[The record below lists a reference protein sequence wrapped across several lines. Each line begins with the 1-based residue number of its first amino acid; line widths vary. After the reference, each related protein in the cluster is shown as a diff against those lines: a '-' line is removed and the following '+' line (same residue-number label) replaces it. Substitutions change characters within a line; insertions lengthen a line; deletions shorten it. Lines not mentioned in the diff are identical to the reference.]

1 MDISLNA
8 ALGLARHIILDP
20 RDAARSIMGS
30 DIPMNAR
37 WLALALVVVLSVIF
51 GQISVTLMLQP
62 SGVMGA
68 VLAGPSVAILVQAA
82 VLLMMAIAATQVGR
96 MFGGEGTFPDAML
109 LVACLQGVMVLVQ
122 VFQIAA
128 LMLLPPIAGI
138 VGLFGF
144 GVFLWVLTGFVAE
157 LHGFRSLLNVFG
169 MVLVTAFSIA
179 FLLAMLLAMAGLA
192 PPQTR

>member
-1 MDISLNA
+1 MDTSLNA

-20 RDAARSIMGS
+20 RDAARAIMRS
-30 DIPMNAR
+30 DVPMNAR
-37 WLALALVVVLSVIF
+37 WLAMALVVVLSVIF

-68 VLAGPSVAILVQAA
+68 VLAGPSVAILVQAG

-96 MFGGEGTFPDAML
+96 MFGGEGIFPDAML
-109 LVACLQGVMVLVQ
+109 LIACLQGVMVLVQ

-138 VGLFGF
+138 VGMIGF

-169 MVLVTAFSIA
+169 MILVTAFSIA

>member
-1 MDISLNA
+1 MDTSLSA

-20 RDAARSIMGS
+20 RAAARAIIQS

-51 GQISVTLMLQP
+51 GQISVTLMLAP

-68 VLAGPSVAILVQAA
+68 VMTGPSVSILLQAG
-82 VLLMMAIAATQVGR
+82 VLLMMAIAAQQVGR

-109 LVACLQGVMVLVQ
+109 LIACLQGVMVMVQ
-122 VFQIAA
+122 VVQIVA
-128 LMLLPPIAGI
+128 LLLLPPLSGI
-138 VGLFGF
+138 VGLIGF
-144 GVFLWVLTGFVAE
+144 GVFLWVLTGFMAE

-169 MVLVTAFSIA
+169 MILVTAFSIA
-179 FLLAMLLAMAGLA
+179 FLLAMLLAMAGIA